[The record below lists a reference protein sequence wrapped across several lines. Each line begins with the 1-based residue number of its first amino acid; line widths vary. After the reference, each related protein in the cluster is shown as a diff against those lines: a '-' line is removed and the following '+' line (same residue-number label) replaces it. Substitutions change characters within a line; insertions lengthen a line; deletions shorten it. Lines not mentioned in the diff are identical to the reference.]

1 MVQLTQREAAARP
14 RPQRVSRSSGRRRS
28 PWLTAFIYVAVVIFA
43 LWIIL
48 PVWFLLVSSLIT
60 PSQMGSRSFPLI
72 PDSITFNNFIEL
84 LSGAGASVGS
94 STAGTRLLSSIANS
108 LLVSTVLVALNLTL
122 AGLAAYGLSRFP
134 FRGSRGFELAV
145 IATRVVPAIAIIGP
159 FFIAFRLMNILDT
172 PWALII
178 SYNVFTL
185 PLAIMVLKNYFD
197 QLPKEIEE
205 AAMIDGAGR
214 MQTFS
219 IIILPIAKPGL
230 VAAGVL
236 IFLEAWSEFFYSLV
250 LTNQLTAPP
259 LLVGFQSV
267 QQFNWSSLAAATVL
281 TLIPPVLLTLIFQR
295 HVVGALAAGHD
306 K

>member
-1 MVQLTQREAAARP
+1 MVQLTQRESMAQP
-14 RPQRVSRSSGRRRS
+14 RTRRTNRSGGRRRS
-28 PWLTAFIYVAVVIFA
+28 PLLTAFIYLAVVIFA

-72 PDSITFNNFIEL
+72 PDSITFNNFLEL
-84 LSGAGASVGS
+84 LSGAGASVGA
-94 STAGTRLLSSIANS
+94 STAGTRLLDSIANS

-134 FRGSRGFELAV
+134 FRGSRSFELAV
-145 IATRVVPAIAIIGP
+145 IATRVIPAIAIIGP
-159 FFIAFRLMNILDT
+159 FFVAFRLMNILDT

-185 PLAIMVLKNYFD
+185 PLAILVLKNYFD

-214 MQTFS
+214 MQTFA

-267 QQFNWSSLAAATVL
+267 QQFNWSSLAAAT
-281 TLIPPVLLTLIFQR
+281 
-295 HVVGALAAGHD
+295 
-306 K
+306 